1 MKEEPI
7 IYDRLSCD
15 NCSDKSKLDFDF
27 TMAFQPL
34 STAKR
39 IKFMGMKLWFEV

>member
-15 NCSDKSKLDFDF
+15 NCSDKSSLDGSVQKSVS
-27 TMAFQPL
+27 FQ
-34 STAKR
+34 
-39 IKFMGMKLWFEV
+39 